1 MNIKRAKE
9 EIRNT
14 IEAYLLKNEY
24 GEYEIPVM
32 AQRPIFLI
40 GAPGIGKTQIM
51 EQISRECKVG
61 LVSYTI
67 THHTRQ
73 SAIGLPFISKKEF
86 DGREMAVTEYTMSE
100 IVASIYEK
108 IQESG
113 LREGILFID
122 EINCVSETLAPAMLQ
137 FLQCKTF
144 GSHKIP
150 EGWLIVAAGNPPEYN
165 KSVRE
170 FDIATLD
177 RVRKIVLEPD
187 LDVWMEYALLHQV
200 HGSIRSYLEAHRDR
214 FYRIRQED
222 GKKQFV
228 TARGWEDLS
237 AVLRSY
243 EKMGF
248 PVEKTLV
255 EQYLQEEKTAAEFF
269 SYYQIYQ
276 KYGQDYQIGQVLDGS
291 LSDTERKAITR
302 MAKEGTPQE
311 GSMVLAFLL
320 AVLDQNIEQ
329 YFRER
334 QIQKALAES
343 RRQLGIFW
351 GNDAGK
357 TFGDWIESRE
367 KSLQIRTERELIRR
381 EERQIEEAVL
391 KILWKID
398 QEAKADHESG
408 REALNR
414 RLEQVCEE
422 ETKRCDER
430 QESISQKLERGF
442 AFLEE
447 SYGTGAELAL
457 FAANLTR
464 NDRIRKFLGTYGCPA
479 YTRYEQQLLGG
490 EKLLKNRCRDME
502 ERSKNG
508 N

>member
-1 MNIKRAKE
+1 MNIHEAKE
-9 EIRNT
+9 QIKNAVT
-14 IEAYLLKNEY
+14 AYLTKDELGRY
-24 GEYEIPVM
+24 VIPPQK
-32 AQRPIFLI
+32 QRPIFLM
-40 GAPGIGKTQIM
+40 GPPGVGKTAIM
-51 EQISRECKVG
+51 EQVASELGIG
-61 LVSYTI
+61 LLSYSM

-73 SAIGLPFISKKEF
+73 SALGLPLIKHVNYQGSEY
-86 DGREMAVTEYTMSE
+86 DVSEYTMSE
-100 IVASIYEK
+100 IISSVYELMENTG
-108 IQESG
+108 IQN
-113 LREGILFID
+113 GILFLD
-122 EINCVSETLAPAMLQ
+122 EINCVSETLTPIMLQ
-137 FLQCKTF
+137 FLQYKVF
-144 GSHKIP
+144 GRHEVP
-150 EGWLIVAAGNPPEYN
+150 AGWIVVTAGNPPEYN

-291 LSDTERKAITR
+291 FSDTERKAITR

-311 GSMVLAFLL
+311 RSMVLAFLL

-391 KILWKID
+391 KILWKIN

-464 NDRIRKFLGTYGCPA
+464 NDRIRKFLGIYGCPA

>member
-9 EIRNT
+9 EIKDT
-14 IEAYLLKNEY
+14 IAAYLLKDEF
-24 GEYEIPVM
+24 GEYKIP
-32 AQRPIFLI
+32 AIRQRPVLLI
-40 GAPGIGKTQIM
+40 GPPGVGKTQIM
-51 EQISRECKVG
+51 EQIARECEIG
-61 LVSYTI
+61 LVAYTI

-73 SAIGLPFISKKEF
+73 SAVGLPFIEHKIYGGKEYS
-86 DGREMAVTEYTMSE
+86 VTEYTMSE
-100 IVASIYEK
+100 IIASVYDRIRET
-108 IQESG
+108 G
-113 LREGILFID
+113 LKEGILFID
-122 EINCVSETLAPAMLQ
+122 EINCVSETLAPTMLQ

-144 GSHKIP
+144 GSHKVP
-150 EGWLIVAAGNPPEYN
+150 EGWIIVAAGNPPEYN

-228 TARGWEDLS
+228 TSRGWEDLS

-291 LSDTERKAITR
+291 FSDTERKAITR

-311 GSMVLAFLL
+311 RSMVLAFLL

-464 NDRIRKFLGTYGCPA
+464 NERIRKFLGTYGCPA